1 MNHRMRTTVQAA
13 LCTALLCLL
22 AQVTIPMPSGVPITL
37 QTFAVALAGYCQDPK
52 RAALSVTAYLLLG
65 LVGVPVFSAMQGGI
79 GVFAGPTGGFLIGFV
94 PFAVLCA
101 LAAAAP
107 HIGWTIVL
115 SVAGLACCHACGV
128 VWFSVV
134 AKAALGRAFL
144 LVSAP
149 YLIKDAASVLVA
161 YLLARAVRKAL
172 ARSEQ
177 KA

>member
-1 MNHRMRTTVQAA
+1 MVQAA

-37 QTFAVALAGYCQDPK
+37 QTFAVALAGYCQDVK
-52 RAALSVTAYLLLG
+52 RASISVVAYLLLG
-65 LVGVPVFSAMQGGI
+65 LVGVPVFSAMQGGV

-107 HIGWTIVL
+107 RISLTILL
-115 SVAGLACCHACGV
+115 SLAGLLCCHAFGIT
-128 VWFSVV
+128 WFSEV
-134 AKAALGRAFL
+134 AKATLGKAFF

-149 YLIKDAASVLVA
+149 YLLKDVISAFAA
-161 YLLARAVRKAL
+161 YLLARAVLKAL
-172 ARSEQ
+172 ARSER
-177 KA
+177 A